1 MNAGTDA
8 LDKSLLSLQGQQP
21 KAPAKGLDLAK
32 AREAAEEFEAV
43 FLSQMLG
50 NMFAGIK
57 TDKVFG
63 GGHGEDAYRAMMVQ
77 EYGKAMSANG
87 GVGIADAVMREII
100 QLQEARAK

>member
-8 LDKSLLSLQGQQP
+8 LNTSLLSIQGGQP
-21 KAPAKGLDLAK
+21 KAPAKGLDLVK
-32 AREAAEEFEAV
+32 ARAAAEEFEAV
-43 FLSQMLG
+43 FLSQMLS

>member
-1 MNAGTDA
+1 MDAGTDA
-8 LDKSLLSLQGQQP
+8 LKTSLLSIQGAQP
-21 KAPAKGLDLAK
+21 KAPAKGLDLVK

-43 FLSQMLG
+43 FLSQMLN

-57 TDKVFG
+57 TDKMFG

-77 EYGKAMSANG
+77 EYGKAMSVNG

-100 QLQEARAK
+100 QLQEAQSK